1 MNNLTHTKRT
11 KQFQNLSFWKRPAA
25 ASFLACLLAAGM
37 TACGGG
43 GGGGTDANSGN
54 PPATT
59 PEVPAASVI
68 TAGAYVGTLAGKLDK
83 LPKDFVAI
91 FLPTEPASGGVT
103 KFYALHYDD
112 ANPDVYSGT
121 GPITGKTSASLAEVS
136 YQRYFAPFIRTGT
149 GSLNSLSSG
158 KVNASLNFPLI
169 NSDNALEIKDLELKF
184 PTNYSYNSPATLSAV
199 QGNWQGALSY
209 SNGSNDAYSI
219 SVSSTGALS
228 SSQSFWG
235 DCQLTKGDIKPNFD
249 GTNLYKLSVSIPDAT
264 SCTQNKLGNKDLTGA
279 AFITTSPVAGKT
291 QRLYLV
297 GITSDGRG
305 ISFKAD
311 R

>member
-1 MNNLTHTKRT
+1 MNHLTPTVYNTH
-11 KQFQNLSFWKRPAA
+11 FQNVSLWKRPVAV
-25 ASFLACLLAAGM
+25 SFLTCLLAAGM

-43 GGGGTDANSGN
+43 GGTDASSGN
-54 PPATT
+54 PPAST
-59 PEVPAASVI
+59 PEVPPASLI

-91 FLPTEPASGGVT
+91 LLPTEPASGGAT

-112 ANPDVYSGT
+112 ANPDIYSGS
-121 GPITGKTSASLAEVS
+121 GQITGKTSASLAEVS
-136 YQRYFAPFIRTGT
+136 YQRYFAPLIRTGT
-149 GSLNSLSSG
+149 ASLSSISSG
-158 KVNASLNFPLI
+158 KMNASFNFPMI
-169 NSDNALEIKDLELKF
+169 SSDNAVEIKDLELKF
-184 PTNYSYNSPATLSAV
+184 PTSYNNNTPATLSAA
-199 QGNWQGALSY
+199 QGNWLGILSY

-219 SVSSTGALS
+219 SISSTGALS
-228 SSQSFWG
+228 SYMSFWG

-297 GITSDGRG
+297 GVTSEGRG

>member
-1 MNNLTHTKRT
+1 MNHLTPTVYDTH
-11 KQFQNLSFWKRPAA
+11 FQNVSFWKRPVA
-25 ASFLACLLAAGM
+25 ASFLACLLAAGI

-43 GGGGTDANSGN
+43 GGTDASSGN
-54 PPATT
+54 PPAST
-59 PEVPAASVI
+59 PVVPPASLI

-91 FLPTEPASGGVT
+91 LLPTEPASGGAT

-112 ANPDVYSGT
+112 ANPDIYSGT
-121 GPITGKTSASLAEVS
+121 GQITGKTSASLAEVS
-136 YQRYFAPFIRTGT
+136 YQRYFAPLIRTGT
-149 GSLNSLSSG
+149 ASLSSISSG
-158 KVNASLNFPLI
+158 KMNASFNFPMI
-169 NSDNALEIKDLELKF
+169 SSDNAVEIKDLELKF
-184 PTNYSYNSPATLSAV
+184 PTSYINNTPATLSAA
-199 QGNWQGALSY
+199 QGNWLGILSY

-219 SVSSTGALS
+219 SISSTGALS
-228 SSQSFWG
+228 SYMSFWG

-297 GITSDGRG
+297 GVTSEGRG